1 MPLRD
6 VRGLQAGA
14 VVTEWTIRLP
24 WPAPPIT
31 ANQRNHWRKQATLV
45 KAVRTSIHTH
55 ISLGQFTG
63 APWPVMAGHVTVE
76 LHYWPRDKRRRDADN
91 LVPTLKSACDGL
103 VDAGVVRDDTPDLMT
118 KVMPILHEPDGDPR
132 VLLIVRQEEK

>member
-1 MPLRD
+1 MN
-6 VRGLQAGA
+6 
-14 VVTEWTIRLP
+14 EWTIRLP

-31 ANQRNHWRKQATLV
+31 ANQRNHWRKQAALV

-63 APWPVMAGHVTVE
+63 VPWPVMAGHVTVE